1 MARLWDKGGKLDESV
16 LRYTA
21 GEDHLLDGR
30 LVAYDVKASIAHA
43 DMLHAAGYLTRQDHA
58 GIVTGLKELA
68 KEHADG
74 VWAISLEEEDV
85 HTALEQ
91 RLVARIGDAG
101 KRVHLGRSRNDQVL
115 AALRLYLKDASDS
128 LRLAAEDVAAAL
140 EELDGRQGALPLPG
154 YTHMQRAMPSSVG
167 LWAQG
172 YAAELRDDAAGI
184 AAAVRRMD
192 RNPLGSAAGFG
203 TPGLEID
210 REHTRKALG
219 FAEVQEPVTS
229 VQLSRGKAEA
239 GLVFECALLIQ
250 DLGRLAADLLLF
262 YTREFALVEL
272 PPEVTTGSSIMP
284 QKRNP
289 DALELVRAASA
300 SVQAGLFEILGIT
313 ASLPSGYQRDV
324 QRMKAPL
331 FRTIDL
337 AGESCSV
344 VCRIVRAS
352 RFSPERC
359 EELTSDHDLRAAERA
374 NRLVVEQGLSF
385 REAYRQVAEQDK

>member
-192 RNPLGSAAGFG
+192 RNP
-203 TPGLEID
+203 PE
-210 REHTRKALG
+210 RR
-219 FAEVQEPVTS
+219 S
-229 VQLSRGKAEA
+229 VSPKCRSR
-239 GLVFECALLIQ
+239 L
-250 DLGRLAADLLLF
+250 R
-262 YTREFALVEL
+262 
-272 PPEVTTGSSIMP
+272 
-284 QKRNP
+284 
-289 DALELVRAASA
+289 
-300 SVQAGLFEILGIT
+300 
-313 ASLPSGYQRDV
+313 
-324 QRMKAPL
+324 
-331 FRTIDL
+331 
-337 AGESCSV
+337 
-344 VCRIVRAS
+344 
-352 RFSPERC
+352 RFSC
-359 EELTSDHDLRAAERA
+359 HAARRRRGWFS
-374 NRLVVEQGLSF
+374 NVPC
-385 REAYRQVAEQDK
+385 